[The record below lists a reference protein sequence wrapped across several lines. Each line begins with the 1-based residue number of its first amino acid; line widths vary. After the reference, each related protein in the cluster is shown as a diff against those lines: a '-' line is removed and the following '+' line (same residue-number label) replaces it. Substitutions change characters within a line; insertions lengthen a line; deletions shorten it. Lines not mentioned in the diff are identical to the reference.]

1 MLIYLLLQLLS
12 ERFILSSR
20 SNVNLIRLI
29 KFKILQPEMLLTS
42 DTRML
47 ILRDNV

>member
-1 MLIYLLLQLLS
+1 MLIYLLLPLLS
-12 ERFILSSR
+12 ERFILSS
-20 SNVNLIRLI
+20 NVLTFARLI

-42 DTRML
+42 DTGML

>member
-1 MLIYLLLQLLS
+1 MLIYLLLQLLL

-20 SNVNLIRLI
+20 PTFARLI
-29 KFKILQPEMLLTS
+29 KLKILQPEMLLTS

>member
-1 MLIYLLLQLLS
+1 MLIYLLLQLLL

-20 SNVNLIRLI
+20 LTFARLI